1 MNVELR
7 FHPEAE
13 KEVLRSAA
21 WYAERSPVAGQ
32 AFLLELDLVVERIL
46 EAPER
51 WPLSVHRT
59 RRIVFPRFPFS
70 VYYRVSGDVV
80 EIIVVAHQSRRPG
93 YWQFR

>member
-1 MNVELR
+1 MNVELG

-13 KEVLRSAA
+13 KEVLGSAA

-80 EIIVVAHQSRRPG
+80 EIIAVAHQSRRPG
-93 YWQFR
+93 YWQSR